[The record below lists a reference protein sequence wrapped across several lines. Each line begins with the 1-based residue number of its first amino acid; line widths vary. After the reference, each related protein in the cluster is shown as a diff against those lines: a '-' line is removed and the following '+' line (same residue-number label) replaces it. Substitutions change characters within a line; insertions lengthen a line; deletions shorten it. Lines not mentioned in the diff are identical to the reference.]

1 MSLITTTM
9 KNDTK
14 RMLRIFSIIL
24 PLLLILIT
32 SSCNTQEGKEFAS
45 FFVGFIVFLVG
56 TVIVGIPGIVMSAVS
71 ISSKQKSVP
80 ILAIVFTSLYAVFF
94 VLMMSV
100 FGSSSATK
108 LDGSIMIFPIVNVSI
123 IIMNIIFIVM
133 GYKNRSNQPTTSAD
147 DNSGLLDDIIN
158 EEDPDLI

>member
-1 MSLITTTM
+1 MSLIMTTM
-9 KNDTK
+9 KNDAK
-14 RMLRIFSIIL
+14 HLLRVLSIIL
-24 PLLLILIT
+24 PLLLIFIT
-32 SSCNTQEGKEFAS
+32 SSCKTEEGREFAS

-56 TVIVGIPGIVMSAVS
+56 TVIVGIPGIVMSAIS
-71 ISSKQKSVP
+71 ISSKQKSIP

-100 FGSSSATK
+100 FGTSDATK

-123 IIMNIIFIVM
+123 IAMNIIFIVM
-133 GYKNRSNQPTTSAD
+133 GYKNRKNRPVSSAD

-158 EEDPDLI
+158 EEESDLI